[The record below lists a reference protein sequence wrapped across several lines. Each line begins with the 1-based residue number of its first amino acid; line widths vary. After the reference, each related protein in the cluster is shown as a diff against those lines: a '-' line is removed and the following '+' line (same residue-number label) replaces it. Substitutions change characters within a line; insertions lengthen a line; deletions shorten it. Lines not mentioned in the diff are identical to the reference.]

1 MGEYCNLE
9 AAKAGLLPKGT
20 GSSMDRVG
28 MRWNKMTVEGCSIEF
43 TRLVRPSGRNQP
55 KLKWLTDNVKKS
67 IYVDIQEE

>member
-1 MGEYCNLE
+1 
-9 AAKAGLLPKGT
+9 
-20 GSSMDRVG
+20 
-28 MRWNKMTVEGCSIEF
+28 MTVEGCSIES